1 MIAAANDPTM
11 QPVKDIHDKVY
22 EIQGRKVILD
32 EDLARLYGVK
42 PKILSQIVKQYP
54 EYFQE
59 DAMLDLNE
67 ENIRELNLPVSI
79 PEKRSCR
86 LFTRQGVSSLA
97 SLLKKEGVVR
107 MDNEFAMRHFL
118 ILYHMHQDYFVWS
131 AR

>member
-1 MIAAANDPTM
+1 MIVAANDPTM

-59 DAMLDLNE
+59 DAMLDLSE
-67 ENIRELNLPVSI
+67 DNIGKPNLPTSI
-79 PEKRSCR
+79 SEKRNCR

>member
-1 MIAAANDPTM
+1 M
-11 QPVKDIHDKVY
+11 QPVKDIYDKIH

-32 EDLARLYGVK
+32 DDLARLYGVK
-42 PKILSQIVKQYP
+42 SKIVGQIVQQYP

-59 DAMLDLNE
+59 GAVLELSE
-67 ENIRELNLPVSI
+67 ENIKQLNLPASI
-79 PEKRSCR
+79 AEKKNGR
-86 LFTRQGVSSLA
+86 LFTRQGISNLA

-118 ILYHMHQDYFVWS
+118 ILYHMHQDYFIWS